1 MRYNGNESIYYPF
14 KWPFNP
20 NNDDPPREGQRA
32 NGRRTYL
39 CCSQAVGWAREEK
52 YFDQE
57 LPFILSGKLIKRALR
72 VLKCSENKLKQPLK
86 HSFSSFY
93 SECGFLV
100 TRLGSL

>member
-1 MRYNGNESIYYPF
+1 MKVSTILSSGLLILTMMIHLERGSEPM
-14 KWPFNP
+14 
-20 NNDDPPREGQRA
+20 DV
-32 NGRRTYL
+32 TYL

-72 VLKCSENKLKQPLK
+72 VLKCSENNLKQPLE
-86 HSFSSFY
+86 HLFSSFY

-100 TRLGSL
+100 TRLRSL